1 MTIDVFLFSNSLSLI
16 VLVTLPIFIDTL
28 TQLSMFNCYSNW
40 FTCITNV
47 VNIGVPFADLFG
59 LVYNIYNLTY
69 RGYDEFDNRTYEELL
84 SYLCNNVTTGR
95 LLFFLVF

>member
-1 MTIDVFLFSNSLSLI
+1 LSFTRFSYFTDFYSYLL
-16 VLVTLPIFIDTL
+16 L
-28 TQLSMFNCYSNW
+28 MFNCYSNW

-47 VNIGVPFADLFG
+47 ENIGVPFADLFG

-95 LLFFLVF
+95 LLFFLVFTLR